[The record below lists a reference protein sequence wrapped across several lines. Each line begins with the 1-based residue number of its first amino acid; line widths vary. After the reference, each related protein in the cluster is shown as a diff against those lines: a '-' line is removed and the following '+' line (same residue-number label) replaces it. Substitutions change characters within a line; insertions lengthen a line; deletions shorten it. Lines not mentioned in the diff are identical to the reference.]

1 MADNTQIVD
10 HILKQEGQGTYSVY
24 FKDLTDTDKQ
34 SIQAWLKDNLQYN
47 DVQGAPEL
55 PSDNKAYDEN
65 NNIKPFDKLAF
76 TADYDDLNNAPTIPD
91 IGGERPTAFNPI
103 AFTGVVNLD
112 NVAVSNVINLN
123 EYSINSNDTEHVAG
137 MTTSDISDNNTKL
150 QNIGSSD
157 NFIKG
162 LNAFQKNGNGI
173 LLFNT
178 LQSKI
183 ISGGFLITKTPTY
196 LVSNSGIYFLTDVKN
211 TTWDG
216 PTLQY
221 FELHLVAVTDS
232 NYTTIRTY
240 EANITDETAEEIL
253 ENIELTAKN
262 VILIFDFSNNIL
274 YCKTKEIG
282 GEQEQGIV
290 EETDPIFTTSPA
302 ANINNQDII
311 NWNNKID
318 QNKILNILDLKQY
331 SATVGSLTVDEN
343 TDNNSKLQNIGMNSS
358 YILGLNSFINNQ
370 TNETLVNDF
379 ANFISEYFNQRKSS
393 YIISNYR
400 TLLVTNIS
408 IINNEETQQPAA
420 YQIQLNNSSFL
431 NYSSIREVQ
440 SDITKEQASNTLN
453 NIDTSA
459 NNINNLI
466 IDLEN
471 NIIYFKQI
479 NSIIRYNQFF
489 NLANYT
495 VSQNQAE
502 NDKILSLGT
511 ENTYILNADQ
521 ILIYDQYSLIDALQE
536 FIQVYL
542 RTRRTSYLICNNK
555 LLLQIVNVL
564 INTNYSY
571 IQIDLKLPNITN
583 YSSIKTNNIDD
594 TKAQTTLTDLNI
606 QNNQSSIIL
615 DLEQKVIYCKIK
627 EEQS

>member
-47 DVQGAPEL
+47 DVQGAPAL

-112 NVAVSNVINLN
+112 NVAVSNVINLS
-123 EYSINSNDTEHVAG
+123 EYSINSNDAEHIAG
-137 MTTSDISDNNTKL
+137 MTANDISNNNTKL

-157 NFIKG
+157 NFVKG
-162 LNAFQKNGNGI
+162 LNAFQRNGNGI

-221 FELHLVAVTDS
+221 FELHLVAVTNS

-240 EANITDETAEEIL
+240 ETNITDEAAEDIL

-282 GEQEQGIV
+282 REQEQGIL
-290 EETDPIFTTSPA
+290 EETDPVFTASAA
-302 ANINNQDII
+302 ANITNEDIT
-311 NWNNKID
+311 NWNNKGISNFSGNYED
-318 QNKILNILDLKQY
+318 LNGTPIL
-331 SATVGSLTVDEN
+331 ATVATSGDYNNLNHRPFISINLTEF
-343 TDNNSKLQNIGMNSS
+343 NNSNVSES
-358 YILGLNSFINNQ
+358 INNQ
-370 TNETLVNDF
+370 LKDLGN
-379 ANFISEYFNQRKSS
+379 S
-393 YIISNYR
+393 
-400 TLLVTNIS
+400 NIS
-408 IINNEETQQPAA
+408 ILDCEN
-420 YQIQLNNSSFL
+420 F
-431 NYSSIREVQ
+431 
-440 SDITKEQASNTLN
+440 K
-453 NIDTSA
+453 DTH
-459 NNINNLI
+459 NNNLI
-466 IDLEN
+466 AVFEDKIVQFLSLKTGIFQIITDSNIFYIQNIDYYPNIGNSNPNYYILTTSIQDQSNYNTIYEDDVITQEQADQKLN
-471 NIIYFKQI
+471 NLSNIGHYNII
-479 NSIIRYNQFF
+479 II
-489 NLANYT
+489 
-495 VSQNQAE
+495 
-502 NDKILSLGT
+502 D
-511 ENTYILNADQ
+511 
-521 ILIYDQYSLIDALQE
+521 
-536 FIQVYL
+536 
-542 RTRRTSYLICNNK
+542 
-555 LLLQIVNVL
+555 IVNK
-564 INTNYSY
+564 IIFNK
-571 IQIDLKLPNITN
+571 II
-583 YSSIKTNNIDD
+583 SI
-594 TKAQTTLTDLNI
+594 
-606 QNNQSSIIL
+606 
-615 DLEQKVIYCKIK
+615 
-627 EEQS
+627 

>member
-34 SIQAWLKDNLQYN
+34 SIQAWLKDNIQYN

-76 TADYDDLNNAPTIPD
+76 TANYDDLNNAPTIPD

-123 EYSINSNDTEHVAG
+123 EYSINSNDAEHVAG
-137 MTTSDISDNNTKL
+137 MTENDISNNNTKL

-157 NFIKG
+157 NFVKG
-162 LNAFQKNGNGI
+162 LNAFQRNGNGI

-282 GEQEQGIV
+282 KEQEQGIL
-290 EETDPIFTTSPA
+290 EETDPVFAASPA
-302 ANINNQDII
+302 ANITLTNINTWDNKISASDLNSLLSDFAFTNLSPDDIQLLPTLIFTTNYFSDEKSFQNNSIKIENDTFINDIAILLKAKRSSPIVIDDENNYWYII
-311 NWNNKID
+311 NYTILSDYIILKFINFDMNFFDLLETMPID
-318 QNKILNILDLKQY
+318 QGNSEDINYLTQNITTQIKYKYCVLDL
-331 SATVGSLTVDEN
+331 
-343 TDNNSKLQNIGMNSS
+343 TDPNHNVAY
-358 YILGLNSFINNQ
+358 YILK
-370 TNETLVNDF
+370 TT
-379 ANFISEYFNQRKSS
+379 
-393 YIISNYR
+393 
-400 TLLVTNIS
+400 
-408 IINNEETQQPAA
+408 
-420 YQIQLNNSSFL
+420 QLNNGE
-431 NYSSIREVQ
+431 R
-440 SDITKEQASNTLN
+440 
-453 NIDTSA
+453 
-459 NNINNLI
+459 
-466 IDLEN
+466 
-471 NIIYFKQI
+471 
-479 NSIIRYNQFF
+479 
-489 NLANYT
+489 
-495 VSQNQAE
+495 
-502 NDKILSLGT
+502 
-511 ENTYILNADQ
+511 
-521 ILIYDQYSLIDALQE
+521 
-536 FIQVYL
+536 
-542 RTRRTSYLICNNK
+542 
-555 LLLQIVNVL
+555 
-564 INTNYSY
+564 
-571 IQIDLKLPNITN
+571 
-583 YSSIKTNNIDD
+583 
-594 TKAQTTLTDLNI
+594 
-606 QNNQSSIIL
+606 
-615 DLEQKVIYCKIK
+615 
-627 EEQS
+627 

>member
-123 EYSINSNDTEHVAG
+123 EYSINSNDAEHIAG
-137 MTTSDISDNNTKL
+137 MTANDISNNNTKL

-157 NFIKG
+157 NFVKG
-162 LNAFQKNGNGI
+162 LNAFQRNGNGI

-240 EANITDETAEEIL
+240 EANITDEAAEEIL

-274 YCKTKEIG
+274 YCKTKEIWKEEEPEP
-282 GEQEQGIV
+282 EQWIT
-290 EETDPIFTTSPA
+290 EETDPIFAASPA
-302 ANINNQDII
+302 AKITSQDII
-311 NWNNKID
+311 NWNNKSNFD
-318 QNKILNILDLKQY
+318 GKYTSLDPTTLPAKNIQIFYINESDN
-331 SATVGSLTVDEN
+331 VD
-343 TDNNSKLQNIGMNSS
+343 
-358 YILGLNSFINNQ
+358 
-370 TNETLVNDF
+370 
-379 ANFISEYFNQRKSS
+379 
-393 YIISNYR
+393 
-400 TLLVTNIS
+400 
-408 IINNEETQQPAA
+408 
-420 YQIQLNNSSFL
+420 
-431 NYSSIREVQ
+431 
-440 SDITKEQASNTLN
+440 
-453 NIDTSA
+453 
-459 NNINNLI
+459 
-466 IDLEN
+466 
-471 NIIYFKQI
+471 FK
-479 NSIIRYNQFF
+479 Y
-489 NLANYT
+489 L
-495 VSQNQAE
+495 
-502 NDKILSLGT
+502 T
-511 ENTYILNADQ
+511 ENTYCNTTDLYSSSSDFTIENILNDIITTYISSFDS
-521 ILIYDQYSLIDALQE
+521 ILKIHS
-536 FIQVYL
+536 FIGTFTILNINNRNNVYTFTLSNLAFSNFNSISQVNKTNSEIL
-542 RTRRTSYLICNNK
+542 GEITITDRTP
-555 LLLQIVNVL
+555 VL
-564 INTNYSY
+564 IFDANNHILY
-571 IQIDLKLPNITN
+571 IL
-583 YSSIKTNNIDD
+583 
-594 TKAQTTLTDLNI
+594 
-606 QNNQSSIIL
+606 
-615 DLEQKVIYCKIK
+615 
-627 EEQS
+627 

>member
-34 SIQAWLKDNLQYN
+34 SIQAWLKDNIQYN

-65 NNIKPFDKLAF
+65 SNIKPFDKLAF

-123 EYSINSNDTEHVAG
+123 EYSINSNDTEHIAG
-137 MTTSDISDNNTKL
+137 MTANDISNNNTKL

-157 NFIKG
+157 NFVKG
-162 LNAFQKNGNGI
+162 LNAFQRNGNGI

-221 FELHLVAVTDS
+221 FELHLVAVTNS

-240 EANITDETAEEIL
+240 ETNITDEAAEDIL

-282 GEQEQGIV
+282 REQEQGIL
-290 EETDPIFTTSPA
+290 EETDPVFA
-302 ANINNQDII
+302 ASVAASITNQDIE
-311 NWNNKID
+311 NWNNKSNFLIFD
-318 QNKILNILDLKQY
+318 LINTYQLNFPNGSPSEHPILTNSTLYPDIMNAFNSNKIVVLRYNNRFFFPSMLKASDLNAIMF
-331 SATVGSLTVDEN
+331 
-343 TDNNSKLQNIGMNSS
+343 NSYDIIKI
-358 YILGLNSFINNQ
+358 
-370 TNETLVNDF
+370 TNELQEERVVP
-379 ANFISEYFNQRKSS
+379 YF
-393 YIISNYR
+393 
-400 TLLVTNIS
+400 
-408 IINNEETQQPAA
+408 
-420 YQIQLNNSSFL
+420 QICTI
-431 NYSSIREVQ
+431 YY
-440 SDITKEQASNTLN
+440 D
-453 NIDTSA
+453 
-459 NNINNLI
+459 
-466 IDLEN
+466 EN
-471 NIIYFKQI
+471 NIEYNTKIMFTEFTDLLTYLVNEDQLLSQI
-479 NSIIRYNQFF
+479 DS
-489 NLANYT
+489 
-495 VSQNQAE
+495 
-502 NDKILSLGT
+502 
-511 ENTYILNADQ
+511 YID
-521 ILIYDQYSLIDALQE
+521 
-536 FIQVYL
+536 V
-542 RTRRTSYLICNNK
+542 SYLENYALKSYVDNAIAQ
-555 LLLQIVNVL
+555 LREELQ
-564 INTNYSY
+564 S
-571 IQIDLKLPNITN
+571 
-583 YSSIKTNNIDD
+583 
-594 TKAQTTLTDLNI
+594 
-606 QNNQSSIIL
+606 
-615 DLEQKVIYCKIK
+615 
-627 EEQS
+627 

>member
-34 SIQAWLKDNLQYN
+34 SIQAWLKDNIQYN
-47 DVQGAPEL
+47 DVQGAPAL
-55 PSDNKAYDEN
+55 PGDNKAYDEN

-123 EYSINSNDTEHVAG
+123 EYSINSNDAEHIAG
-137 MTTSDISDNNTKL
+137 MTANDISNNNTKL

-157 NFIKG
+157 NFVKG
-162 LNAFQKNGNGI
+162 LNAFQRNGNGI

-240 EANITDETAEEIL
+240 ETNITDEAAEEIL

-282 GEQEQGIV
+282 REQEQGIL
-290 EETDPIFTTSPA
+290 EETDPIFAVSPA
-302 ANINNQDII
+302 ANITNEDITNWNNKSDFDETTLAAIATTGNYNDLLNKYYVFSLSDFIYKYDDINNTWTTLTGNELTTIQQCGLIQTNTDFNAYVKNIHYLYSTNDNTDNNNIITSLLQLITQFNNKKRCYLKSTSIYQLITNIETNYSNNQLNNVIISCVPRVINNFNDMFVNTEIQNDEDIQDII
-311 NWNNKID
+311 NNTVFGIFTST
-318 QNKILNILDLKQY
+318 IIVDLKH
-331 SATVGSLTVDEN
+331 D
-343 TDNNSKLQNIGMNSS
+343 
-358 YILGLNSFINNQ
+358 IL
-370 TNETLVNDF
+370 
-379 ANFISEYFNQRKSS
+379 
-393 YIISNYR
+393 
-400 TLLVTNIS
+400 
-408 IINNEETQQPAA
+408 
-420 YQIQLNNSSFL
+420 
-431 NYSSIREVQ
+431 
-440 SDITKEQASNTLN
+440 
-453 NIDTSA
+453 
-459 NNINNLI
+459 
-466 IDLEN
+466 
-471 NIIYFKQI
+471 
-479 NSIIRYNQFF
+479 
-489 NLANYT
+489 
-495 VSQNQAE
+495 
-502 NDKILSLGT
+502 
-511 ENTYILNADQ
+511 
-521 ILIYDQYSLIDALQE
+521 
-536 FIQVYL
+536 
-542 RTRRTSYLICNNK
+542 
-555 LLLQIVNVL
+555 
-564 INTNYSY
+564 YSY
-571 IQIDLKLPNITN
+571 YQPM
-583 YSSIKTNNIDD
+583 
-594 TKAQTTLTDLNI
+594 LT
-606 QNNQSSIIL
+606 
-615 DLEQKVIYCKIK
+615 
-627 EEQS
+627 

>member
-112 NVAVSNVINLN
+112 NVAVSNVINLS
-123 EYSINSNDTEHVAG
+123 EYSINSNDAEHIAG
-137 MTTSDISDNNTKL
+137 MTANDISNNNTKL

-157 NFIKG
+157 NFVKG
-162 LNAFQKNGNGI
+162 LNAFQRNGNGI

-221 FELHLVAVTDS
+221 FELHLVAVTNS
-232 NYTTIRTY
+232 NYATIRTY
-240 EANITDETAEEIL
+240 ETNITDEAAEDIL

-282 GEQEQGIV
+282 REQEQGIL
-290 EETDPIFTTSPA
+290 EETDPVFAASPA
-302 ANINNQDII
+302 ANITNQNIT
-311 NWNNKID
+311 NWNNK
-318 QNKILNILDLKQY
+318 
-331 SATVGSLTVDEN
+331 AT
-343 TDNNSKLQNIGMNSS
+343 
-358 YILGLNSFINNQ
+358 IN
-370 TNETLVNDF
+370 D
-379 ANFISEYFNQRKSS
+379 
-393 YIISNYR
+393 
-400 TLLVTNIS
+400 
-408 IINNEETQQPAA
+408 
-420 YQIQLNNSSFL
+420 
-431 NYSSIREVQ
+431 
-440 SDITKEQASNTLN
+440 
-453 NIDTSA
+453 
-459 NNINNLI
+459 INNLKGNPTGNN
-466 IDLEN
+466 DTLEKLEQHKAQ
-471 NIIYFKQI
+471 IIYINVGDEPYNYSNFGVTSFYNNNDTLIDNIFELLDNNQI
-479 NSIIRYNQFF
+479 IILNSSTGNWFIT
-489 NLANYT
+489 NYLKEDNIGIKAI
-495 VSQNQAE
+495 SLYAIPKDNYYQAL
-502 NDKILSLGT
+502 LSLSEEITKQEEETDEEFNIRFNNTLLSYTTTVPT
-511 ENTYILNADQ
+511 EGLLIKDSNQNCSYFKFVTYNTQGNIAMLAQRIIN
-521 ILIYDQYSLIDALQE
+521 LE
-536 FIQVYL
+536 
-542 RTRRTSYLICNNK
+542 
-555 LLLQIVNVL
+555 QIVNNL
-564 INTNYSY
+564 
-571 IQIDLKLPNITN
+571 QEA
-583 YSSIKTNNIDD
+583 NN
-594 TKAQTTLTDLNI
+594 N
-606 QNNQSSIIL
+606 
-615 DLEQKVIYCKIK
+615 
-627 EEQS
+627 

>member
-112 NVAVSNVINLN
+112 NVAVSNVINLS
-123 EYSINSNDTEHVAG
+123 EYSINSNDAEHIAG
-137 MTTSDISDNNTKL
+137 MTANDISNNNTKL

-157 NFIKG
+157 NFVKG
-162 LNAFQKNGNGI
+162 LNAFQRNGNGI

-282 GEQEQGIV
+282 GEQEQGII
-290 EETDPIFTTSPA
+290 EETDPIFTASPA
-302 ANINNQDII
+302 AKITSQNIT
-311 NWNNKID
+311 NWNSKGTSNFSGNYED
-318 QNKILNILDLKQY
+318 LNGAPALPED
-331 SATVGSLTVDEN
+331 TG
-343 TDNNSKLQNIGMNSS
+343 NNSKAYYTINEGEINEERKIKPLQLISFTNDYNDLNHKPNHLNNIINVSIFSNSNIS
-358 YILGLNSFINNQ
+358 NQENEKMLSLGQENAYILNFMGFKNDQEILLSNVLLETINNYI
-370 TNETLVNDF
+370 NYGKEIIIVNSI
-379 ANFISEYFNQRKSS
+379 NRYK
-393 YIISNYR
+393 IININR
-400 TLLVTNIS
+400 TLLNANELTPAFITLDFIS
-408 IINNEETQQPAA
+408 FN
-420 YQIQLNNSSFL
+420 
-431 NYSSIREVQ
+431 
-440 SDITKEQASNTLN
+440 
-453 NIDTSA
+453 
-459 NNINNLI
+459 
-466 IDLEN
+466 EN
-471 NIIYFKQI
+471 NYTSIQYSG
-479 NSIIRYNQFF
+479 NSFDETE
-489 NLANYT
+489 A
-495 VSQNQAE
+495 QNQLSNLTITSKTGTLVFDYI
-502 NDKILSLGT
+502 ND
-511 ENTYILNADQ
+511 
-521 ILIYDQYSLIDALQE
+521 
-536 FIQVYL
+536 
-542 RTRRTSYLICNNK
+542 
-555 LLLQIVNVL
+555 
-564 INTNYSY
+564 
-571 IQIDLKLPNITN
+571 
-583 YSSIKTNNIDD
+583 
-594 TKAQTTLTDLNI
+594 
-606 QNNQSSIIL
+606 
-615 DLEQKVIYCKIK
+615 VIYCKIK
-627 EEQS
+627 SF